1 MRKLMMK
8 ISPRRMLTAGVV
20 VTGIFLSTGCGGVT
34 TGSKENAFPSKPVEL
49 VVPYSAGGG
58 SDLQARALG
67 RSLEGPLGETLVVV
81 NKPGGGGNV
90 GTAEVA
96 SATSDGY
103 KLVMPNATQ
112 FTVSKI
118 ALPNEQ
124 SVGLDDL
131 TVIRGLTRDDV
142 VLYTSSNSPYR
153 SIADLLALSGS
164 DKAIR
169 FASNGPSSILSLSQ
183 VIFYGKAKIK
193 TNEVPFGG
201 VGEQL
206 PAILGGH
213 VDVGAATYSEL
224 ASQVGEGGVR
234 ILGVFSKERLTY
246 MPDVPT
252 FAEFGMD
259 LKFAV
264 TRFLAGPADL
274 PEDVTKKL
282 NDSLTEVFKSEEWAK
297 ILEERKLER
306 HEVDGQTIVQENE
319 DDFTTYEIALAD
331 IGWTPKA

>member
-1 MRKLMMK
+1 MQLN
-8 ISPRRMLTAGVV
+8 RRRLLTAGVV
-20 VTGIFLSTGCGGVT
+20 VTGLFLSTGCAGVT

-67 RSLEGPLGETLVVV
+67 RSMESPLGKAMVVV

-118 ALPNEQ
+118 ALPNEK
-124 SVGLDDL
+124 SVELNDL
-131 TVIRGLTRDDV
+131 TVIRGLTRDNV
-142 VLYTSSNSPYR
+142 VLYTSDNSPYQ
-153 SIADLLALSGS
+153 SIADLLALSGT
-164 DKAIR
+164 DKTLR

-183 VIFYGKAKIK
+183 VIFYGKAGIK
-193 TNEVPFGG
+193 ANEVPFGG

-224 ASQVGEGGVR
+224 ASQVGEGGIR

-259 LKFAV
+259 LQFAV

-274 PEDVTKKL
+274 PQSVTQKL
-282 NDSLTEVFKSEEWAK
+282 NDSLTEVFKSDEWAK
-297 ILEERKLER
+297 VLEERQLER

-319 DDFTTYEIALAD
+319 NDFKAYEKALAD